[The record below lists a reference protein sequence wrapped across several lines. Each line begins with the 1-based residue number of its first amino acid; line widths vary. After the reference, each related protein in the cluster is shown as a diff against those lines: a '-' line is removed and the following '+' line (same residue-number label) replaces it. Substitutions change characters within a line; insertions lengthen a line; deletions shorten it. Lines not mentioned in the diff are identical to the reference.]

1 MGNIMIERMI
11 MEIEPQ
17 LELVFR
23 IIIACVLGILI
34 GLERKNRN
42 KIAGVRTHGVV
53 AFGAA
58 LMMLV
63 SIYGFQDLGQY
74 DGTRVAAQIVSG
86 IGFLGAGIIV
96 VRNHNSVSG
105 LTTAAGIWA
114 TAGVGMCIGGGKY
127 FLGISSTIIL
137 IVMQILLHKI
147 RFLSDEPYFSE
158 LKIQL
163 RGTIENV
170 SMIEGYILEE
180 HIDIVSI
187 KLSKSNKESTKLE
200 FQLLFPAQYDK
211 IQLIDRLAER
221 EEIIS
226 VTG

>member
-1 MGNIMIERMI
+1 MIERMI
-11 MEIEPQ
+11 MEVEPQ

-23 IIIACVLGILI
+23 IIIACILGILI

-58 LMMLV
+58 LMMVV

-114 TAGVGMCIGGGKY
+114 TAGVGMSIGGGQY
-127 FLGISSTIIL
+127 FLGISSTLIL
-137 IVMQILLHKI
+137 IAMQILLHKV

-158 LKIQL
+158 LKVQL
-163 RGTIENV
+163 RGTTEDISIV
-170 SMIEGYILEE
+170 EGYILQER
-180 HIDIVSI
+180 IDIVSI
-187 KLSKSNKESTKLE
+187 KLSKANKESTKLE
-200 FQLLFPAQYDK
+200 FQLLFPAQYNK
-211 IQLIDRLAER
+211 IQLIDRLAEK

-226 VTG
+226 VAG

>member
-1 MGNIMIERMI
+1 MIERMI
-11 MEIEPQ
+11 TEIEPQ
-17 LELVFR
+17 LELVLR

-63 SIYGFQDLGQY
+63 SIQY

-170 SMIEGYILEE
+170 SMVEGYILEE

>member
-1 MGNIMIERMI
+1 MIERMI
-11 MEIEPQ
+11 MEVEPQ

-23 IIIACVLGILI
+23 IIIACILGILI

-58 LMMLV
+58 LMMVV

-114 TAGVGMCIGGGKY
+114 TAGVGMSIGGGQY
-127 FLGISSTIIL
+127 FLGISSTLIL
-137 IVMQILLHKI
+137 IAMQILLHKV

-163 RGTIENV
+163 RGTTEDISIV
-170 SMIEGYILEE
+170 EGYILQER
-180 HIDIVSI
+180 IDIVSI
-187 KLSKSNKESTKLE
+187 KLSKANKESTKLE
-200 FQLLFPAQYDK
+200 FQLLFPAQYNK
-211 IQLIDRLAER
+211 IQLIDRLAEK

-226 VTG
+226 VAG

>member
-1 MGNIMIERMI
+1 MIERMI
-11 MEIEPQ
+11 MEVEPQ

-23 IIIACVLGILI
+23 IIIACILGILI

-58 LMMLV
+58 LMMVV

-96 VRNHNSVSG
+96 VRNHNSVCG

-114 TAGVGMCIGGGKY
+114 TAGVGMSIGGGQY
-127 FLGISSTIIL
+127 FLGISSTLIL
-137 IVMQILLHKI
+137 IAMQILLHKV

-163 RGTIENV
+163 RGTTEDISIV
-170 SMIEGYILEE
+170 EGYILQER
-180 HIDIVSI
+180 IDIVSI
-187 KLSKSNKESTKLE
+187 KLSKANKESTKLE
-200 FQLLFPAQYDK
+200 FQLLFPAQYNK
-211 IQLIDRLAER
+211 IQLIDRLAEK

-226 VTG
+226 VAG

>member
-1 MGNIMIERMI
+1 MIERMI
-11 MEIEPQ
+11 TEIEPQ
-17 LELVFR
+17 LELVLR
-23 IIIACVLGILI
+23 IIIACILGILI

-58 LMMLV
+58 LMMVV

-114 TAGVGMCIGGGKY
+114 TAGVGMSIGGGQY
-127 FLGISSTIIL
+127 FLGISSTLIL
-137 IVMQILLHKI
+137 IAMQILLHKV

-163 RGTIENV
+163 RGTTEDISIV
-170 SMIEGYILEE
+170 EGYILQER
-180 HIDIVSI
+180 IDIVSI
-187 KLSKSNKESTKLE
+187 KLSKANKESTKLE
-200 FQLLFPAQYDK
+200 FQLLFPAQYNK
-211 IQLIDRLAER
+211 IQLIDRLAEK

-226 VTG
+226 VAG

>member
-1 MGNIMIERMI
+1 MIDRMI
-11 MEIEPQ
+11 MEVEPQ

-34 GLERKNRN
+34 GVERKNRN

-58 LMMLV
+58 LMMVV

-114 TAGVGMCIGGGKY
+114 TAGIGMSIGGGQY

-137 IVMQILLHKI
+137 ITMQILLHKV
-147 RFLSDEPYFSE
+147 RFLSEEPYFSE
-158 LKIQL
+158 LKIL
-163 RGTIENV
+163 FKGTTEDISIV
-170 SMIEGYILEE
+170 EGYILEE

-187 KLSKSNKESTKLE
+187 KLSKEHKESMKLE
-200 FQLLFPAQYDK
+200 FQLLFPAEYNK
-211 IQLIDRLAER
+211 IQLIDRLAEKK
-221 EEIIS
+221 EIIS
-226 VTG
+226 VAG